1 MTTRERHRR
10 DAEILALSYAGVP
23 ARKIAAQFGIGK
35 RQCNRI
41 IAAGRQERQQ
51 PLRRSLARA
60 QGPGAALE
68 LLDAMD
74 EQYLR
79 ASRMARAGGRAGIV
93 LSLAVERSIWD
104 ERRAALEKLIAE
116 TASSKEPTAPGQESS
131 S

>member
-10 DAEILALSYAGVP
+10 DAEILGLSYAGVP

-41 IAAGRQERQQ
+41 IAAGREERLQ
-51 PLRRSLARA
+51 PLRRSRARA
-60 QGPGAALE
+60 EGPGGALE

-79 ASRMARAGGRAGIV
+79 ASRMARAGGRAGVV
-93 LSLAVERSIWD
+93 LSLAIERTIWD
-104 ERRAALEKLIAE
+104 EHRAALEQLIAE
-116 TASSKEPTAPGQESS
+116 TASWEGPTTLGEENSS
-131 S
+131 